1 MSIMKKLS
9 NFLKISVAFLFIASC
24 TFNGSEGPPGPQGP
38 QGPAGPQGST
48 GPQGPRGPA
57 GATNEAIAYEFVDVT
72 FDESNNFSVILEFP
86 EADWDLILPS
96 DVVLM
101 YQLVDY
107 DAETDT
113 DFWEPLPRTL
123 FPEFGTLLYT
133 YDFTEFDAK
142 VFLDANFNLS
152 LISNTNLT
160 NNLIYRVVIVPAEN
174 TGRNTKS
181 VDYANYNEVMDYY
194 GLTDDNVRTIK

>member
-1 MSIMKKLS
+1 MLFGFDLPHQTISIMKKLS
-9 NFLKISVAFLFIASC
+9 NFLKISVVFLFIASC
-24 TFNGSEGPPGPQGP
+24 TFNGSQGP
-38 QGPAGPQGST
+38 QGQ
-48 GPQGPRGPA
+48 QGPA
-57 GATNEAIAYEFVDVT
+57 GADGSQFEAIAYEYQDIT
-72 FDESNNFSVILEFP
+72 FSGANNYSVVLEFP

-174 TGRNTKS
+174 TGRSTKS